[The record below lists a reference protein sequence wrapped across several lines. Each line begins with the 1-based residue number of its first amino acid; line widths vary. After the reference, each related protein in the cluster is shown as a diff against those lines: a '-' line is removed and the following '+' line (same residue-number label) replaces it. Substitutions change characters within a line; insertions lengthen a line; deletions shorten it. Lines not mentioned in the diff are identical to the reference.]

1 MTTSH
6 DNSDLLR
13 AARDGDDDA
22 LGELLE
28 NFRPMLRGDAM
39 KTLTAARARVDASDL
54 VQMTWWSAFRAFPR
68 FEGDVDLF
76 IAWLRTI
83 HKRNLRDV
91 VRDQHAE
98 KRALNREIDGHRIL
112 PMAAGRSTSPSQRAC
127 RNEETAKMEVCL
139 NRLPAAQREA
149 VRLRFY
155 EGLGI
160 AEIVQ
165 RMGRSETAVAGLV
178 KRGLSQLRQLMD
190 TESRTEQQHGKA
202 ENSGMGH
209 S

>member
-1 MTTSH
+1 MTNSH

-28 NFRPMLRGDAM
+28 SFRPMLRADAM
-39 KTLTAARARVDASDL
+39 KSLTDARTRLDASDL

-68 FEGDVDLF
+68 FEGNVDLF
-76 IAWLRTI
+76 VAWLRRI
-83 HKRNLRDV
+83 HERNLRDV
-91 VRDQHAE
+91 VRDHQAK
-98 KRALNREIDGHRIL
+98 KRGLNREVDGHRVL
-112 PMAAGRSTSPSQRAC
+112 PMAAGRSTSPSQRAY
-127 RNEETAKMEVCL
+127 RNEEAAKMAVCL
-139 NRLPAAQREA
+139 EKLPAAQREA
-149 VRLRFY
+149 VHLRFY

-178 KRGLSQLRQLMD
+178 KRGLSQLRQLLD
-190 TESRTEQQHGKA
+190 TESRTD
-202 ENSGMGH
+202 
-209 S
+209 